1 VFFEKQHVTMANIL
15 SISPADILGH
25 YSDEIR
31 NSPEIVI
38 RVIVWLTIYDGKS
51 SSWARNFLEKYGV
64 LPKPAVEANIRADAK
79 IIQVSEIDREINK
92 IKKAQL
98 RLIDR
103 QRVKLE
109 KSVGL
114 PSREKR
120 GTTPDYEL
128 ALYKW
133 KQINPRPTN
142 EDFLAGWT
150 PKPLH
155 DFRITRSEKEG
166 SQDQIVAIGVLKLD
180 RDKIRNGAPNV
191 RAESITYDKEQTCK
205 APYVIPSNN
214 RDLGLP
220 TLEEVSAAE
229 ALLDADDEADAAF
242 YSSD

>member
-1 VFFEKQHVTMANIL
+1 MTNLL
-15 SISPADILGH
+15 SISPAEILGH
-25 YSDEIR
+25 YTDEIQ
-31 NSPEIVI
+31 NIPEIVI
-38 RVIVWLTIYDGKS
+38 RAIVWLTIYDEKA

-64 LPKPAVEANIRADAK
+64 FPKPAVEANIRADAK
-79 IIQVSEIDREINK
+79 IIQVAEIDREINK

-114 PSREKR
+114 PRRIKR
-120 GTTPDYEL
+120 GTTPDYER
-128 ALYKW
+128 ALYEW

-142 EDFLAGWT
+142 EDLLAGWT

-155 DFRITRSEKEG
+155 DFRITRSEKEV
-166 SQDQIVAIGVLKLD
+166 SQNQIAAIGVLKLD

-191 RAESITYDKEQTCK
+191 RAESTTYDNEQAYITSL
-205 APYVIPSNN
+205 VIPSNN

-220 TLEEVSAAE
+220 TLEEVTAAE